1 MVPHGHLKEWP
12 MLIMLSHLHK
22 QDLFIFYKG
31 KKDLFIFMLYMGISP
46 ACMSVPHK
54 CVVPKKPEESIA
66 A

>member
-1 MVPHGHLKEWP
+1 
-12 MLIMLSHLHK
+12 MLSHLHK